1 MTRGP
6 NNTAPM
12 GLVVDPDR
20 TDPGEPP
27 AAATNADTTEPGAWS
42 PDVTPVTPSA
52 KPLENGTDP
61 GLDPM
66 LKAFNRPPR
75 PPAPQPNLRPS
86 SDGEEFAA
94 HYASPRELR
103 APQVL
108 PTAHDPAVLIQ
119 LAQLARTDT
128 APMADPTPDAA
139 LAVQRDLQTVFLPG
153 RRRIPVRTL
162 TIALACG
169 AVIAAFGA
177 VLFFFFFGA
186 AKSTPATSSAGTGSM
201 STHSPVPPSASPPPS
216 GTPSSSVPSVAVTT
230 TASTAVPPSPAPP
243 AVRSAQPAA
252 APVVAPPTT
261 RPTSTSSPR
270 PATSE
275 HVKPP
280 VPARPAHETPDTVL

>member
-103 APQVL
+103 APQVM

-139 LAVQRDLQTVFLPG
+139 LAVQRDLQTVVLPG

-162 TIALACG
+162 IIALACG

-177 VLFFFFFGA
+177 VLFFFGA
-186 AKSTPATSSAGTGSM
+186 AKSQTATPSVGTGSA
-201 STHSPVPPSASPPPS
+201 STHSPAAPPSASPP
-216 GTPSSSVPSVAVTT
+216 PSSSVPSVAVTN
-230 TASTAVPPSPAPP
+230 TASTPVPPSPAPP

-252 APVVAPPTT
+252 ATAVAHAPGDVDASGL
-261 RPTSTSSPR
+261 RR
-270 PATSE
+270 RRELE
-275 HVKPP
+275 HRVEL
-280 VPARPAHETPDTVL
+280 RF